1 MKLRLLGFY
10 LLSVVCGS
18 VEAGNQQRELDYAA
32 SLRQVADMGHAV
44 WLNAGGQQ
52 FLALFAE
59 AEKTDNSQAVI
70 ILHDMG
76 EHPDQQP
83 VIHGLRTVLPRHNW
97 TTLSIQLPLREIGA
111 GRQDYYGLFDE
122 AQGRIQAAVVYLR
135 AQGAKNIAVVG
146 YGVGAA
152 MAAYTISLDP
162 GGLAAFAAISLPLP
176 ESTLPQ
182 VQIGEFIKNIALPF
196 LDVYAEFDLPEVV
209 DTARRR
215 RMLGKDNPVFRQIRI
230 NGENHAYQHDPM
242 MLIKRIYSWLA
253 LSLGPN

>member
-1 MKLRLLGFY
+1 MKRRLLG
-10 LLSVVCGS
+10 LCLWLAVCGS
-18 VEAGNQQRELDYAA
+18 VAASNQQRELEYAA
-32 SLRQVADMGHAV
+32 NLQQGADLGRAV
-44 WLNAGGQQ
+44 WLDAGGQR
-52 FLALFAE
+52 FLALFTE

-70 ILHDMG
+70 VLHDMG
-76 EHPDQQP
+76 DHPDQKP
-83 VIHGLRTVLPRHNW
+83 LIHGLRSVLPRHGW
-97 TTLSIQLPLREIGA
+97 ATLSIQLPLREIGA

-122 AQGRIQAAVVYLR
+122 AQGRIQAAAAYLR
-135 AQGAKNIAVVG
+135 DQGAKNIAVVG

-152 MAAYTISLDP
+152 MAAYALSLDP

-182 VQIGEFIKNIALPF
+182 AQIGEFIKNIALPF

-209 DTARRR
+209 DTARQR
-215 RMLGKDNPVFRQIRI
+215 RMLGKDNPVYRQIRI
-230 NGENHAYQHDPM
+230 NGENHAYRHDPN